1 MGNSQG
7 SSSVSRGLQPLLQ
20 ENLVTVNADHIAPM
34 NIHQNNKS
42 RPGQKASSQ
51 MTPQTQNVSTSQYNQ
66 TINAQAI
73 NNAASS
79 SRKGS
84 NASRQPN
91 QRDEDQ
97 SKTEREL
104 TEWLN
109 DAYKRKR

>member
-1 MGNSQG
+1 MNSQEP
-7 SSSVSRGLQPLLQ
+7 SSVSRGLQPLLQ

-34 NIHQNNKS
+34 NIHQNSKS
-42 RPGQKASSQ
+42 RPGQKASTQ

-79 SRKGS
+79 SRNGN

-91 QRDEDQ
+91 QREEDQ